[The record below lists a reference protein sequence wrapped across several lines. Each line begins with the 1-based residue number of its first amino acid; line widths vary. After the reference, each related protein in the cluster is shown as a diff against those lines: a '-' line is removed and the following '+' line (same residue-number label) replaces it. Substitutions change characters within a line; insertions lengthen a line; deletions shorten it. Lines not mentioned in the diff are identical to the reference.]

1 MTFSSPVATDV
12 FSNFAG
18 ILNAALLQYHLLR
31 TWNSSTGVPSPPL
44 ALFIVMLPKAH
55 LTSPSNINNLRY
67 ADDTTFTTESEVELK
82 NLLIKVKEESENA
95 DIKPKSYKSK
105 IMLSVPSFIGKLV
118 VKQSKQWQTF
128 FSWAPKSLQ
137 MVIESMKL
145 KDTHSLEEKLR
156 PTWTAY

>member
-1 MTFSSPVATDV
+1 
-12 FSNFAG
+12 
-18 ILNAALLQYHLLR
+18 
-31 TWNSSTGVPSPPL
+31 
-44 ALFIVMLPKAH
+44 MLPKAH

-137 MVIESMKL
+137 MVTESMKL